1 MLSVSLPV
9 FAKSLLTIISIKCDR
24 GRPSCNLCMGLSAP
38 CEYQNAASVN
48 QHKESANILHQLISG
63 PEDEAIEKL
72 RRLRA
77 GTLISSDLAM
87 DGPSSSSLD
96 RAVPSSGF
104 STFEFE
110 LTAHHQNAYPRISPV
125 DISNIELGPLSIA
138 NEGVAGMNGDTNNEP
153 SIWDR
158 ATLPPKLDHF
168 RSLDMSYWT
177 TIPIRNELAITI
189 MTKYLS
195 ENHHM
200 FGFFDAELFLNDLLE
215 RKLDFCSAFLVN
227 SVFSCACVSPFQKQ
241 SPVPVL
247 IRSHSSGIAPTT
259 LARRA

>member
-1 MLSVSLPV
+1 
-9 FAKSLLTIISIKCDR
+9 
-24 GRPSCNLCMGLSAP
+24 MGLSVP
-38 CEYQNAASVN
+38 CEYQNAALVN
-48 QHKESANILHQLISG
+48 QHKESAKILRQLTSG

-72 RRLRA
+72 RKLRA
-77 GTLISSDLAM
+77 GKF
-87 DGPSSSSLD
+87 PSSGLTLDEPSNSSLD
-96 RAVPSSGF
+96 RAVPPSGF

-110 LTAHHQNAYPRISPV
+110 LTARHQNAYPRILSV
-125 DISNIELGPLSIA
+125 DVSNIELEPFSIA
-138 NEGVAGMNGDTNNEP
+138 NDGVAGMNAGPTNEP
-153 SIWDR
+153 SIWHR
-158 ATLPPKLDHF
+158 ETLPPKPDHF

-189 MTKYLS
+189 ITTYLS

-241 SPVPVL
+241 SPIPML
-247 IRSHSSGIAPTT
+247 IRIHSSGTAPLT
-259 LARRA
+259 LVRRA